1 MIVRP
6 LRVQDAAAFRAF
18 VERLSPASRYARFQF
33 VVKELS
39 PQLLRMLVEADPRSH
54 VALAAFQGSELV
66 GEARYVRSD
75 DSAEFA
81 IAVADGWRRRGLAR
95 YLLHRLLTRARRDGL
110 RRVEGEVLAGN
121 AAMLAFVQQAGFRV
135 LPHPEDARL
144 ILTRLE
150 LYTGLRPANASSRSA
165 GVLRRHRGPQPQS
178 SSPSSSPCR
187 SSARHVKFFGSPPL
201 PLPL

>member
-1 MIVRP
+1 VIVRP

-18 VERLSPASRYARFQF
+18 VDRLSPESRYARFQY
-33 VVKELS
+33 VVKEV
-39 PQLLRMLVEADPRSH
+39 PPELLRRLVVADPRSH
-54 VALAAFQGSELV
+54 VALAAFQDSELV

-81 IAVADGWRRRGLAR
+81 IAVADGWRRRGLAQ
-95 YLLHRLLTRARRDGL
+95 YLLHRLLAKARRDGL

-121 AAMLAFVQQAGFRV
+121 AAMLAFVQQAGFQV
-135 LPHPEDARL
+135 LPHPEDERL

-165 GVLRRHRGPQPQS
+165 NT
-178 SSPSSSPCR
+178 
-187 SSARHVKFFGSPPL
+187 ARYAIGAGFA
-201 PLPL
+201 

>member
-18 VERLSPASRYARFQF
+18 VGRLSPASRYARFQF

-54 VALAAFQGSELV
+54 VALAAFDGEDMV
-66 GEARYVRSD
+66 AEARYVRSG

-95 YLLHRLLTRARRDGL
+95 RLLDRLLRKARRQGL
-110 RRVEGEVLAGN
+110 RRIAGEVLAGN
-121 AAMLAFVQQAGFRV
+121 EAMLAFVAQAGFS
-135 LPHPEDARL
+135 LQPHEEDGRL
-144 ILTRLE
+144 VRAQIAVQSWPGSVENLALT
-150 LYTGLRPANASSRSA
+150 PI
-165 GVLRRHRGPQPQS
+165 
-178 SSPSSSPCR
+178 
-187 SSARHVKFFGSPPL
+187 F
-201 PLPL
+201 

>member
-39 PQLLRMLVEADPRSH
+39 PELLRMLVEADPRSH
-54 VALAAFQGSELV
+54 VALAAFDGEDMV
-66 GEARYVRSD
+66 GEARYVRSG

-95 YLLHRLLTRARRDGL
+95 RLLDRLLRKARRQGL
-110 RRVEGEVLAGN
+110 RRIAGEVLAGN
-121 AAMLAFVQQAGFRV
+121 EAMLALVARAGFS
-135 LPHPEDARL
+135 LQPHEEDGRL
-144 ILTRLE
+144 VHAQI
-150 LYTGLRPANASSRSA
+150 A
-165 GVLRRHRGPQPQS
+165 VQP
-178 SSPSSSPCR
+178 
-187 SSARHVKFFGSPPL
+187 
-201 PLPL
+201 